1 MRLIIWVVIG
11 FCLLVGVSHAGTLSS
26 YPQTTTLQNADSI
39 PAIIYSGD
47 TNANINWSDLK
58 NIMSSG
64 LNWTDIKVVG
74 TKYGDHSG
82 INWQSF
88 GA

>member
-1 MRLIIWVVIG
+1 MRLIVWSLVWL
-11 FCLLVGVSHAGTLSS
+11 CLLIRVNAIAGTLSS
-26 YPQTTTLQNADSI
+26 YTQTTTLANADRI
-39 PAIIYSGD
+39 PVVQAAL

-58 NIMSSG
+58 NVMSSG
-64 LNWTDIKVVG
+64 LNWTDIKVIG
-74 TKYGDHSG
+74 TQYGDHSG